1 MRNNDNLNR
10 GKIKLYVL
18 KTEEKLMTIYESLK
32 QEYPDIKILLKEP
45 LANFTHTLTGGPAD
59 ALALPTS
66 INQCQ
71 ELLQYANDHNMP
83 VTVVGNA
90 SNLIVRDGGIRGLTI
105 ILTKINKIT
114 AHENIIIAEAGA
126 ALIDVTKAAQSH
138 SLTGIE
144 FAAGIPGSVG
154 GAIFMNAGA
163 YGGDIDDVVVGAEVL
178 MPDNRIIHLD
188 RTQLD
193 FGYRHCSV
201 QDNNQIVL
209 SATFSLRTGIAD
221 KIQKEMNRLN
231 QLRASKQPLELP
243 SCGSVF
249 KRPKGYFAG
258 KLIHDSGLQGFQIG
272 GAQVSTKHAGF
283 IVNVDHATATDY
295 LNVIKHVQQTVFDKF
310 TVHLETE
317 VRIIGEAPKTK

>member
-1 MRNNDNLNR
+1 
-10 GKIKLYVL
+10 
-18 KTEEKLMTIYESLK
+18 MTIYETL
-32 QEYPDIKILLKEP
+32 QQDYPEIDILLNEP

-66 INQCQ
+66 IDQCQ
-71 ELLQYANDHNMP
+71 QLLEFANAHQMP

-90 SNLIVRDGGIRGLTI
+90 SNLIVRDGGIRGLTM

-114 AHENIIIAEAGA
+114 SHENTIVAEAGTS
-126 ALIDVTKAAQSH
+126 LISVTKAAQKH
-138 SLTGIE
+138 SLSGLE

-154 GAIFMNAGA
+154 GAVFMNAGA
-163 YGGDIDDVVVGAEVL
+163 YGGDIEDVVVGAEVL
-178 MPDNRIIHLD
+178 TADDKIIHLD
-188 RTQLD
+188 HEQLD

-201 QDNNQIVL
+201 QENHQIVL
-209 SATFSLRTGIAD
+209 SATFSLHTGVAA
-221 KIQKEMNRLN
+221 KIQKEMDRLN
-231 QLRASKQPLELP
+231 ELRASKQPLELP

-295 LNVIKHVQQTVFDKF
+295 LNVIEHVQQTVFAKF
-310 TVHLETE
+310 GVHLETE
-317 VRIIGEAPKTK
+317 VRIIGEEPDVREERQAKEESETK